1 MAVVE
6 ELLPPSHR
14 DFLSTALELLTARE
28 RRRQSAVS
36 SRAAARATPRR
47 GQILARAH
55 LHLYIYVKALVH
67 NCNTRARTRGREENA
82 QAARASCCMCIALL
96 HD

>member
-55 LHLYIYVKALVH
+55 LHLYVKALVH
-67 NCNTRARTRGREENA
+67 NCNTRARTRPRRKCAGG
-82 QAARASCCMCIALL
+82 AR
-96 HD
+96 

>member
-47 GQILARAH
+47 GQI
-55 LHLYIYVKALVH
+55 
-67 NCNTRARTRGREENA
+67 
-82 QAARASCCMCIALL
+82 
-96 HD
+96 

>member
-36 SRAAARATPRR
+36 SRAAARATPRGEGKFSSR
-47 GQILARAH
+47 SFTFISR
-55 LHLYIYVKALVH
+55 Y
-67 NCNTRARTRGREENA
+67 
-82 QAARASCCMCIALL
+82 M
-96 HD
+96 